1 MQLLYTRHAKDRII
15 LRKIKEEWIA
25 GAVARPDK
33 LMDAHDGRVQ
43 AIKRING
50 DKISVIYK
58 EEEGVIVVITVYW
71 GE

>member
-1 MQLLYTRHAKDRII
+1 M
-15 LRKIKEEWIA
+15 
-25 GAVARPDK
+25 ARPDK
-33 LMDAHDGRVQ
+33 LMDAHDGRMQ